1 MVQTATA
8 PLGRLSEL
16 QRRIGMT
23 VLLLVVY
30 RLGVFIPTPGVDKDA
45 LAAFFDAS
53 KGTIVS
59 LFNLFSGGALEQF
72 SVLALGIMPY
82 ITASI
87 IFQLL
92 AKVFPPLEEIQKE
105 GELGRRRI
113 NQYTRYATVAL
124 CIVQSAVMARG
135 IEALTDPL
143 GRPIVI
149 HPGWGFRLTA
159 MITLTTGAVFLM
171 WLGERITESGIGNGI
186 SLLIFAGIVARAPA
200 ALSNTYTAVESGE
213 MQPFTLFLLAA
224 MMILVLLFIV
234 WVESAHRRIPVQYPQ
249 RVVGRKMYQG
259 QSSFLPLRLNT
270 AGTIPPIFASSL
282 LFFIPTIAQFT
293 QNIPAPAEGAGPG
306 AGLYYQFARFI
317 NELGTYFRPGGGYYI
332 YEVVYATLIVIF
344 AFFYTAV
351 TYDPVDVADNL
362 RKNGGFI
369 PGIRPGQRTAEYID
383 AILSRLTSVGAL
395 YLVAICLLPELLS
408 TKAGVPFYFGGT
420 SIFTQLRGL
429 LRKPQSHAWLAPADG
444 IEEVLP
450 WRDSKLS

>member
-16 QRRIGMT
+16 RRRIGMT
-23 VLLLVVY
+23 VLLLVMY

-149 HPGWGFRLTA
+149 HP
-159 MITLTTGAVFLM
+159 
-171 WLGERITESGIGNGI
+171 
-186 SLLIFAGIVARAPA
+186 
-200 ALSNTYTAVESGE
+200 
-213 MQPFTLFLLAA
+213 
-224 MMILVLLFIV
+224 
-234 WVESAHRRIPVQYPQ
+234 
-249 RVVGRKMYQG
+249 
-259 QSSFLPLRLNT
+259 
-270 AGTIPPIFASSL
+270 
-282 LFFIPTIAQFT
+282 
-293 QNIPAPAEGAGPG
+293 
-306 AGLYYQFARFI
+306 
-317 NELGTYFRPGGGYYI
+317 
-332 YEVVYATLIVIF
+332 
-344 AFFYTAV
+344 
-351 TYDPVDVADNL
+351 
-362 RKNGGFI
+362 
-369 PGIRPGQRTAEYID
+369 
-383 AILSRLTSVGAL
+383 
-395 YLVAICLLPELLS
+395 
-408 TKAGVPFYFGGT
+408 
-420 SIFTQLRGL
+420 
-429 LRKPQSHAWLAPADG
+429 
-444 IEEVLP
+444 
-450 WRDSKLS
+450 